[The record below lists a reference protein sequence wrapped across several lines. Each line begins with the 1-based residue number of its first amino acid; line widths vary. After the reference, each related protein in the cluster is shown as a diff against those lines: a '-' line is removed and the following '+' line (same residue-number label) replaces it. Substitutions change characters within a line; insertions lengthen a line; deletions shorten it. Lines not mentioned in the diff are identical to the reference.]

1 MSEIGD
7 IIGGNITEDGVFVN
21 QIAAKDGKTVSVNVL
36 FYSNDHDSYDEKKA
50 AVEALNSG

>member
-21 QIAAKDGKTVSVNVL
+21 QVAAKDGETVTVNVL
-36 FYSNDHDSYDEKKA
+36 FYSNDHDSYDEKRA